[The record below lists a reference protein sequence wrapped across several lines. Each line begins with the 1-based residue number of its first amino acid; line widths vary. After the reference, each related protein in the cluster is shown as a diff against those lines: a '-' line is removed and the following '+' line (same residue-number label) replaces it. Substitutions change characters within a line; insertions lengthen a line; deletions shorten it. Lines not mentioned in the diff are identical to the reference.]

1 MGDLKT
7 ERAQMH
13 YSLRNV
19 GGVSR
24 ADEQRRFGGKWA
36 STSQVL
42 GSVTQCG
49 KGVHPNKDSNGTF

>member
-24 ADEQRRFGGKWA
+24 ADEQRRFGESGLA
-36 STSQVL
+36 PVRFL
-42 GSVTQCG
+42 GV
-49 KGVHPNKDSNGTF
+49 